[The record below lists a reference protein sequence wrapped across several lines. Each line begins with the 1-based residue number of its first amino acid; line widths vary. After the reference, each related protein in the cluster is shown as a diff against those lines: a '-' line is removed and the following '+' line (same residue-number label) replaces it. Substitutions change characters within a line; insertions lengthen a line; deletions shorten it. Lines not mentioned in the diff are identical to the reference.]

1 MVYYIDKINIYYL
14 NKENMKMSYIDKMIG
29 SVMRNLKI
37 SDSILTEGKNDN
49 NALTD
54 ELKNIEKSG
63 ADIFQRYL
71 YGKECILL
79 DKNGEMLYVGQ
90 KIKCIRGGNE
100 LTGILMF
107 EREVVSV
114 SSDPYENCEIVGL
127 YIKYDNGAM
136 SDSICEYEPSEI
148 EIIKNDD

>member
-1 MVYYIDKINIYYL
+1 MR
-14 NKENMKMSYIDKMIG
+14 YIDKMIG
-29 SVMRNLKI
+29 SVMRNLNQRYLKI
-37 SDSILTEGKNDN
+37 SDSILTERKSDN
-49 NALTD
+49 NTLTD

-63 ADIFQRYL
+63 ADISQRYL

-107 EREVVSV
+107 GREVVSA

-136 SDSICEYEPSEI
+136 SDSICKYAPSEI